1 MKKMGIARFSRKV
14 SSPWQCPIIIAS
26 RRVLWFEAV
35 VWSGSLFIEFCL
47 EILPH
52 VSSLKDEQREV
63 IVHLLRSKNLV
74 TILPTGFEKILIYQ
88 PLRNVKG
95 NANGVNDVV

>member
-1 MKKMGIARFSRKV
+1 M
-14 SSPWQCPIIIAS
+14 
-26 RRVLWFEAV
+26 WFEAV